1 VKLYTQKLKKWWP
14 LPAAF
19 IASAAFSAAGLIID
33 QSCRPIGNMFCS
45 MWVKFQWET
54 VLAGGL
60 GLMGGIFVILST
72 REHIQANRE
81 DAVNRELD
89 PVDRLLRVTDRTI
102 KDAQEHI
109 GKARKTLL
117 ATPYAESGK
126 VENNWNNIRVDVKGA
141 VSHSNQAQTIA
152 ANTDFPRSLRDAA
165 KEIVEKTKPLGE
177 QKYTTTTS
185 PAETLEAIEN
195 IANSL
200 IAANEELRSERQAY
214 ASILLNR

>member
-1 VKLYTQKLKKWWP
+1 
-14 LPAAF
+14 
-19 IASAAFSAAGLIID
+19 
-33 QSCRPIGNMFCS
+33 
-45 MWVKFQWET
+45 
-54 VLAGGL
+54 
-60 GLMGGIFVILST
+60 MGGIFVI
-72 REHIQANRE
+72 
-81 DAVNRELD
+81 
-89 PVDRLLRVTDRTI
+89 LRVTDRTI
-102 KDAQEHI
+102 KYAQEHI